1 MRCRNVVFSLGILS
15 AFGAHAKQGASPA
28 DQVATVA
35 VRGSADSERRNET
48 TTRIVVDRD
57 DLDKYG
63 DRSILDVLKRQP
75 GVTVVNNEI
84 RMRGLG
90 SGYTQ
95 LLVNGDRPP
104 AGFSL
109 DTLAPESIA
118 RIEIMRAATAE
129 FSTQGIAG
137 TINIILKRGASKA
150 TRELIAGV
158 GGAASARYPALTVNA
173 SDKLEKYAYT
183 VGAALKHSD
192 NGQGMHERVQE
203 RRFDGSPDHLRATDS
218 RNDNRFT
225 SLNANSRLQWESGE
239 GDKFAWQT
247 FVNASRSAGSS
258 EQTTVVESGPRYP
271 YPLLLLD
278 YDGKNESIR
287 SDLNWAKNL
296 GEEGKRDTRLGLYHS
311 SSDRGMSRLGLD
323 GASSAALDR
332 GYETGVDDKGGSW
345 TGKVST
351 AWTMRH
357 AIAVGWDAGHSDY
370 REKEVQREAVAPAG
384 SVPINFDN
392 TYRARISRLALYV
405 QDEWDIAPGWSIY
418 LGMRWEGL
426 ETRTGGDAE
435 GFKRRSSVLSPLIQT
450 SWKIPGSQN
459 DQIRLAV
466 TRTYKAPE
474 LRQLIP
480 RHFYTSYNSAVSPDQ
495 TGNPQLEPE
504 LATGIDAAFEHY
516 WKNNAMASVSVGL
529 RKVDG
534 LIRNAIRY
542 NGKRWLAYPV
552 NSGEATVR
560 SLELETKFP
569 LTALFVAAPAIEL
582 RGNLARN
589 WSQVDAVPGPDN
601 RLDRQPEWSANLGAD
616 YKRGNMT
623 VGASLSMVAGGWT
636 RLSREESSFV
646 SQKRDLQAYALYRLD
661 ARRQLRFS
669 LFNALKNDSERADAY
684 TDPASALESRIFT
697 EGYLGWRF
705 QYEHKF

>member
-1 MRCRNVVFSLGILS
+1 MVFSLGILS
-15 AFGAHAKQGASPA
+15 AFPAHAKQEDAPT
-28 DQVATVA
+28 DQMAKVA
-35 VRGSADSERRNET
+35 VRGSADSERRNEA

-75 GVTVVNNEI
+75 GVTVANNDI

-90 SGYTQ
+90 GGYTQ
-95 LLVNGDRPP
+95 VLVNGDRPP

-129 FSTQGIAG
+129 LSTQGIAG
-137 TINIILKRGASKA
+137 TINIILKRSASRA
-150 TRELIAGV
+150 TREIIAGV

-173 SDKLEKYAYT
+173 SDRLEKYAYT
-183 VGAALKHSD
+183 VGATLNHSD

-203 RRFDGSPDHLRATDS
+203 RRFDESPDHLRATDS
-218 RNDNRFT
+218 RNANRFT

-247 FVNASRSAGSS
+247 FVNAARSAGTS
-258 EQTTVVESGPRYP
+258 EQATVVESGPRYP

-278 YDGKNESIR
+278 YDGKNENIR
-287 SDLNWAKNL
+287 SDLSWARNL
-296 GEEGKRDTRLGLYHS
+296 GEEGKLDTRLGLYRS
-311 SSDRGMSRLGLD
+311 GSDRGMSRLGLD

-332 GYETGVDDKGGSW
+332 RYETGVDDKGGSW
-345 TGKVST
+345 TGKVSA
-351 AWTMRH
+351 AWATRH
-357 AIAVGWDAGHSDY
+357 AIAVGWDAGYSDY
-370 REKEVQREAVAPAG
+370 RENEVQREAVASTG
-384 SVPINFDN
+384 SAPINFNN
-392 TYRARISRLALYV
+392 TYRARITRLALYV

-450 SWKIPGSQN
+450 LWKIPGSKN

-480 RHFYTSYNSAVSPDQ
+480 RHFYTSYNFAVSPDQ
-495 TGNPQLEPE
+495 SGNPQLEPE

-516 WKNNAMASVSVGL
+516 WTNNAMASVSVGE

-542 NGKRWLAYPV
+542 DGERWLAYPV
-552 NSGEATVR
+552 NSGKATVR

-569 LTALFVAAPAIEL
+569 ITALLSAAPAIQL
-582 RGNLARN
+582 RANLARN

-636 RLSREESSFV
+636 RL
-646 SQKRDLQAYALYRLD
+646 
-661 ARRQLRFS
+661 
-669 LFNALKNDSERADAY
+669 
-684 TDPASALESRIFT
+684 
-697 EGYLGWRF
+697 
-705 QYEHKF
+705 